1 MFAEYIVLVAQSCQS
16 GQCPATEKSSVVAT
30 TTTTI
35 EQKEV
40 KVQFLPPRPINGKP
54 RPPRFLL
61 AKPRGLFGPK
71 AIYLYEVED
80 SK

>member
-1 MFAEYIVLVAQSCQS
+1 MFAEFVIFSAQSCQS
-16 GQCPATEKSSVVAT
+16 GQCPKQTVT

-71 AIYLYEVED
+71 AIYLYEVEA

>member
-1 MFAEYIVLVAQSCQS
+1 MFAEFVIVTAQSCQS
-16 GQCPATEKSSVVAT
+16 GQCPKQTVT
-30 TTTTI
+30 TTTTTV